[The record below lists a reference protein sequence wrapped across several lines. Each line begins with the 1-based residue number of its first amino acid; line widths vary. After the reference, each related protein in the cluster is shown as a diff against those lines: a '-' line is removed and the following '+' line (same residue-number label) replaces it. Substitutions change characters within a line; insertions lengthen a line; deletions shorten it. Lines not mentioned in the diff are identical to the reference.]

1 MKFDTKFHKQIII
14 KFHFSIS
21 SHFHFTFTSR
31 SRFPVFLFHFALLGR
46 SERYFF
52 FTFHFSIVQNPLSQ
66 DTEFHWLWYPQF
78 PTPGHLRWE
87 TFGRICIMVTAV
99 TARVKDHENN
109 EILTK
114 CKNFLNTVSFFS
126 FITEWWQILK
136 GRKAEGKE
144 AWRAEDFWQNLKYSL
159 FLVQG
164 SCCS

>member
-1 MKFDTKFHKQIII
+1 MKTLKYWNTDFIQTLPKKVFTKRRRKTPWKHRNTDSREFPEYPEILPMLVYHIT
-14 KFHFSIS
+14 FRFLMS
-21 SHFHFTFTSR
+21 SLFITVYILPSDILTS
-31 SRFPVFLFHFALLGR
+31 
-46 SERYFF
+46 
-52 FTFHFSIVQNPLSQ
+52 
-66 DTEFHWLWYPQF
+66 
-78 PTPGHLRWE
+78 GHLHWE

-114 CKNFLNTVSFFS
+114 CTIFWNTVSFFS